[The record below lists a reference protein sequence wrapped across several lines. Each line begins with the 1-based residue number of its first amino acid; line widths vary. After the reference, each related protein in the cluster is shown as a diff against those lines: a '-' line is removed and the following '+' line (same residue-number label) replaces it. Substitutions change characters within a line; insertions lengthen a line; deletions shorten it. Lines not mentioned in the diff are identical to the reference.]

1 MQTTEKDYR
10 NINLRLQRLTAAGR
24 RQCDDIGVF
33 AGSAFGD
40 PSHIRTALRL
50 IANRMPEIVSLA
62 AAIEDAEFEDAL
74 LKTFA
79 VAPE

>member
-1 MQTTEKDYR
+1 MYTTQKEYR

-40 PSHIRTALRL
+40 PRNVRTALRL

-62 AAIEDAEFEDAL
+62 AAIEDAEFEDSL
-74 LKTFA
+74 LKSFA
-79 VAPE
+79 GASE